1 MASFSEA
8 HCISVAGTK
17 MRPDS
22 SRSTGR
28 NCQSYRWRS
37 SRWVP
42 RPPSRGIWRSRARS
56 SKRRC
61 IRLPRSSLARW
72 ESSAESSIRRS
83 SRSRLVACRQA
94 TRETGTRSTS
104 GPARSPRRSNPT
116 RLPAGRAEAMAV
128 REHLRLQEVDVQA
141 LDAARLEPLIGPERI
156 ARYEGIAEATESAMR
171 GRTVVNV
178 NSTAAGGGVAEMLQ
192 TLLAYG
198 RGAGLD
204 IRWLVIQ
211 GDAGFFEITKR
222 VHNGLYGSPG
232 DGGALGDAERSHDPQ
247 PAGLAAAMAS
257 AGAKV
262 VWRCHVGADKPNEWT
277 ERSWSFLR
285 PYLEGVDAFV
295 FSRRAFAPSWAA
307 ESKTHVIPP
316 SIAPFSAKNE
326 PISQRNVRL
335 ILGYTGLIA
344 GDGEVPAVPFTRRD
358 GSPGRINRRVD
369 VLQTG
374 PPPPADAPLVVQVS
388 RWDRMKDMPGVMSGF
403 AEHVDHSLGA
413 HLLLAGPAVTGV
425 ADDPEA
431 AAVLEE
437 CIELWRALPHAAR
450 SRVHLACTPMA
461 DPDEAAAIVNTLQR
475 HAAVVVQKSIAEGFG
490 LTVAEAMWKSR
501 PIVAS
506 AVGGIVDQVVSGAH
520 GLLVADPFDL
530 ASFGKAVETL
540 LRDRTEAGRLGTN
553 ARARA
558 GAEFLGDRHLEQ
570 YGRLLAQLG

>member
-1 MASFSEA
+1 
-8 HCISVAGTK
+8 
-17 MRPDS
+17 
-22 SRSTGR
+22 
-28 NCQSYRWRS
+28 
-37 SRWVP
+37 
-42 RPPSRGIWRSRARS
+42 
-56 SKRRC
+56 
-61 IRLPRSSLARW
+61 
-72 ESSAESSIRRS
+72 
-83 SRSRLVACRQA
+83 
-94 TRETGTRSTS
+94 
-104 GPARSPRRSNPT
+104 
-116 RLPAGRAEAMAV
+116 MAV

-141 LDAARLEPLIGPERI
+141 LDAARLEPLIGPERV

-171 GRTVVNV
+171 GRTVLNV

-232 DGGALGDAERSHDPQ
+232 DGGALGDAERSHYERTLRRNADELLALVRPDDVVLIHDPQ

-262 VWRCHVGADKPNEWT
+262 VWRCHVGADTPNAWT

-285 PYLEGVDAFV
+285 PYLQDVDAFV
-295 FSRRAFAPSWAA
+295 FSRHAFAPSWAE
-307 ESKTHVIPP
+307 ESTTHVIPP
-316 SIAPFSAKNE
+316 SIDPFSAKNE
-326 PISQRNVRL
+326 PISKRNGRL

-344 GDGEVPAVPFTRRD
+344 GNGAVPAVPFTRRD

-403 AEHVDHSLGA
+403 ADHVDHGLGA

-461 DPDEAAAIVNTLQR
+461 DPDEAAAIVNALQR
-475 HAAVVVQKSIAEGFG
+475 HAAVVVQKSVAEGFG

-506 AVGGIVDQVVSGAH
+506 AVGGIVDQIASGAH
-520 GLLVADPFDL
+520 GLLIADPSDL
-530 ASFGKAVETL
+530 PSFGNAVETL
-540 LRDRTEAGRLGTN
+540 LRNRTEAARLGTN

-558 GAEFLGDRHLEQ
+558 GAEFLGDRHLQQ
-570 YGRLLAQLG
+570 YGQLLAQLG